1 MPRSGSTGFA
11 AGRSQ
16 SYGWACNERSVPHT
30 CVVSSRR
37 VRLLVA
43 RVFLVGFVCF
53 VAGIAVEFTSSTAV
67 GTALI
72 LLGGAAMA
80 GSRFAAGR
88 LRLPAP

>member
-1 MPRSGSTGFA
+1 
-11 AGRSQ
+11 
-16 SYGWACNERSVPHT
+16 
-30 CVVSSRR
+30 
-37 VRLLVA
+37 LVA